1 MLPIWRQLKLN
12 EKKTPFTYINLIND
26 ADHSDIVVDD
36 SVYNQFLTNRGM
48 SLYIDTIAVANEINK
63 YGGLSNQM
71 HFDYYRFAVSRRKRW
86 SKWPKPKDH
95 GAASTIST
103 YYQIS
108 MRKAYDMVGLFTD
121 QQIETMK
128 EQLQVE

>member
-1 MLPIWRQLKLN
+1 MKLS
-12 EKKTPFTYINLIND
+12 ESKKTCFTYINLIND
-26 ADHSDIVVDD
+26 ANHDQIEVDD
-36 SVYNQFLTNRGM
+36 SIYNQFLTNRGM

-63 YGGLSNQM
+63 YGGLTNQM
-71 HFDYYRFAVSRRKRW
+71 HFDYYRFAVTRRKRW

-95 GAASTIST
+95 GEAATISA

-108 MRKAYDMVGLFTD
+108 MRKAYDMVDLFSKE
-121 QQIETMK
+121 QIEAMK